1 MDSSRFAAA
10 FQDLPPAAQVEA
22 LIRFAWELT
31 LIGREAYVPGTPEVA
46 FPSRLRELN
55 EIHHRV
61 ASHTLA
67 ILTGDARRY
76 PDDVLLAI
84 VLENQDAELRRQ
96 VAAALAR
103 CLFDRAA

>member
-1 MDSSRFAAA
+1 MDSVRLAVA
-10 FQDLPPAAQVEA
+10 FRDLPPAAQVEA
-22 LIRFAWELT
+22 LVRFAGELT
-31 LIGREAYVPGTPEVA
+31 LVGRDAYVPGTPEVA
-46 FPSRLRELN
+46 FPHRLRELN
-55 EIHHRV
+55 EIQHRV

-84 VLENQDAELRRQ
+84 VLENQDPELRRQ